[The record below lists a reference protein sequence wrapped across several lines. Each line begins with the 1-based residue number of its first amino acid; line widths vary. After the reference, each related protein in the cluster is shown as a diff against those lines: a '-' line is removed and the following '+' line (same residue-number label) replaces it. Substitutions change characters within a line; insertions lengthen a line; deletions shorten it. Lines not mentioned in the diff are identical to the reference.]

1 MGCSAVVG
9 GLTSLFGVG
18 SESVDGVGRG
28 GVGMFNC
35 CEGLFPQ
42 SLKSLER
49 LMYNNTNIIAKM
61 RQHCIVPPIL
71 PKMPWNMLPI
81 PVVESLGKSHSV
93 SIR

>member
-1 MGCSAVVG
+1 MGCSTVVG

-42 SLKSLER
+42 SLKSLE
-49 LMYNNTNIIAKM
+49 
-61 RQHCIVPPIL
+61 
-71 PKMPWNMLPI
+71 
-81 PVVESLGKSHSV
+81 
-93 SIR
+93 